1 MKTIIEL
8 QPTLCPVLC
17 KITRMRKR
25 SLLLLFLAPLLLLT
39 TAPAQ
44 THSILEKIEWTWA
57 DRPEHPDPKLPN
69 VLLIGDSITRAYY
82 PETSRLL
89 DGKANC
95 YLFATS
101 ASSGDPRL
109 LRQIA
114 NLTDIM
120 PASFAVIH
128 FNNGMHGWGYTEQQ
142 YGQGLPAFLVA
153 VRKLS
158 PSATLI
164 WASTT
169 PVRKPTSAGATNDRV
184 HQRNQL
190 ALAVMKGAHVTI
202 DDQEALMLQH
212 QDLHQD
218 DVHFTPAGSA
228 IQAQQV
234 AKYILEALSKSQKQ

>member
-1 MKTIIEL
+1 
-8 QPTLCPVLC
+8 
-17 KITRMRKR
+17 
-25 SLLLLFLAPLLLLT
+25 LLLT
-39 TAPAQ
+39 GAPAQ
-44 THSILEKIEWTWA
+44 THSITEKIEWTWA

-82 PETSRLL
+82 PDTSRLL
-89 DGKANC
+89 AGKANC

-109 LRQIA
+109 LKQISG
-114 NLTDIM
+114 LVDIM
-120 PASFAVIH
+120 PTNFSVIH

-142 YGQGLPAFLVA
+142 YGQGLPAFVIA
-153 VRKLS
+153 VRKVS
-158 PSATLI
+158 PSAHLI

-169 PVRKPTSAGATNDRV
+169 PIRKPTAAGATNERV

-190 ALAVMKGAHVTI
+190 ALAVMKRARIAI
-202 DDQEALMLQH
+202 DDQEVLMLQH

-228 IQAQQV
+228 IQAQQAV
-234 AKYILEALSKSQKQ
+234 QTILQALSQSQKQ

>member
-1 MKTIIEL
+1 MIA
-8 QPTLCPVLC
+8 
-17 KITRMRKR
+17 MRKR
-25 SLLLLFLAPLLLLT
+25 SVLLLFLAIFFSFPQAHT
-39 TAPAQ
+39 Q
-44 THSILEKIEWTWA
+44 TRSITEKIEWTWA
-57 DRPEHPDPKLPN
+57 DRPEHPDPNLPN

-89 DGKANC
+89 SGKANC

-101 ASSGDPRL
+101 ASSGDARL

-120 PASFAVIH
+120 PANFAVIH

-142 YGQGLPAFLVA
+142 YSQGLPAFAVA

-158 PSATLI
+158 PSASLI

-169 PVRKPTSAGATNDRV
+169 PVRKPTSAGATNERV

-190 ALAVMKGAHVTI
+190 ALAVMKRAHIAI
-202 DDQEALMLQH
+202 DDQESLMLQH

-228 IQAQQV
+228 LQATQV
-234 AKYILEALSKSQKQ
+234 AQTILQALSQSQKR

>member
-1 MKTIIEL
+1 
-8 QPTLCPVLC
+8 
-17 KITRMRKR
+17 MRKR
-25 SLLLLFLAPLLLLT
+25 SILLLFLAPILLHT
-39 TAPAQ
+39 NAPAQ
-44 THSILEKIEWTWA
+44 THSITEKIKWTWA

-82 PETSRLL
+82 PDTSRLL
-89 DGKANC
+89 AGKANC

-109 LRQIA
+109 LKQISDLA
-114 NLTDIM
+114 DIM
-120 PASFAVIH
+120 PANFAVIH
-128 FNNGMHGWGYTEQQ
+128 FNNGMHGWDYTEQQ
-142 YGQGLPAFLVA
+142 YGQGLPAFVVS

-164 WASTT
+164 WANTT
-169 PVRKPTSAGATNDRV
+169 PVRKPTSAGATNERV

-190 ALAVMKGAHVTI
+190 ALAVMKRGDLTI
-202 DDQEALMLQH
+202 DDQEGLMLQH

-228 IQAQQV
+228 IQAEQV
-234 AKYILEALSKSQKQ
+234 AKYILEALSKPQKQ

>member
-1 MKTIIEL
+1 
-8 QPTLCPVLC
+8 
-17 KITRMRKR
+17 MRKR

-39 TAPAQ
+39 PATAQ
-44 THSILEKIEWTWA
+44 THSITEKIEWTWA

-89 DGKANC
+89 AGKANC

-101 ASSGDPRL
+101 AASGDPRL
-109 LRQIA
+109 LKQISD
-114 NLTDIM
+114 LTDIM
-120 PASFAVIH
+120 PSQFAVIH
-128 FNNGMHGWGYTEQQ
+128 FNNGMHGWGYMEQQ
-142 YGQGLPAFLVA
+142 YGEGLPAFVIA

-169 PVRKPTSAGATNDRV
+169 PVLKPTSAGATNERV
-184 HQRNQL
+184 HLRNQL
-190 ALAVMKGAHVTI
+190 ALAVMKRAKVTI

-234 AKYILEALSKSQKQ
+234 ARYILDALSKSHR

>member
-1 MKTIIEL
+1 
-8 QPTLCPVLC
+8 
-17 KITRMRKR
+17 MRKR
-25 SLLLLFLAPLLLLT
+25 SILLLFLAPLLLLT
-39 TAPAQ
+39 SAPAQ
-44 THSILEKIEWTWA
+44 IHSLTEKIEWTWA

-82 PETSRLL
+82 PETSSLL
-89 DGKANC
+89 AGKANC

-120 PASFAVIH
+120 PANFAVIH

-169 PVRKPTSAGATNDRV
+169 PVRQPTSAGATNERV

-190 ALAVMKGAHVTI
+190 ALSVMKSAHVAI

-218 DVHFTPAGSA
+218 DVHFTPAGSS

-234 AKYILEALSKSQKQ
+234 AKYILEALSRQQKQ

>member
-1 MKTIIEL
+1 
-8 QPTLCPVLC
+8 
-17 KITRMRKR
+17 MRKR
-25 SLLLLFLAPLLLLT
+25 SLFLAFLTPLLLLT
-39 TAPAQ
+39 CTHAQ
-44 THSILEKIEWTWA
+44 THSITEKIEWTWA

-89 DGKANC
+89 TGRANC

-101 ASSGDPRL
+101 ASSGDSRL
-109 LRQIA
+109 LKQIA
-114 NLTDIM
+114 DLSEIM
-120 PASFAVIH
+120 PANFAVIH
-128 FNNGMHGWGYTEQQ
+128 FNNGMHGWSYTEQQ
-142 YGQGLPAFLVA
+142 YGRGLPAFVVA
-153 VRKLS
+153 VRRLA
-158 PSATLI
+158 PSARLI

-169 PVRKPTSAGATNDRV
+169 PVRKPTSAGATNERV
-184 HQRNQL
+184 HQRNEL
-190 ALAVMKGAHVTI
+190 ALTVMKRARTSI

-234 AKYILEALSKSQKQ
+234 AQTILQALSQSQKQ

>member
-1 MKTIIEL
+1 M
-8 QPTLCPVLC
+8 Q
-17 KITRMRKR
+17 KR
-25 SLLLLFLAPLLLLT
+25 SLLLLFLAPLLLL
-39 TAPAQ
+39 AQVHAQ
-44 THSILEKIEWTWA
+44 THSITEKIEWTWA

-89 DGKANC
+89 AGRANC

-109 LRQIA
+109 IKQIA
-114 NLTDIM
+114 DLIEIM
-120 PASFAVIH
+120 PAKFTVLH
-128 FNNGMHGWGYTEQQ
+128 FNNGMHGWSYTEQQ
-142 YGQGLPAFLVA
+142 YGRGLPSFVIA
-153 VRKLS
+153 VRRLT
-158 PSATLI
+158 PSASLI

-169 PVRKPTSAGATNDRV
+169 PVRKPTSAGATNERV

-190 ALAVMKGAHVTI
+190 ALAVMKRAHIAI

-218 DVHFTPAGSA
+218 DVHFTPAGST

-234 AKYILEALSKSQKQ
+234 ARTILQALSQSQKQ

>member
-1 MKTIIEL
+1 
-8 QPTLCPVLC
+8 
-17 KITRMRKR
+17 MRKR
-25 SLLLLFLAPLLLLT
+25 SLFLLFLVPLFLLT

-44 THSILEKIEWTWA
+44 TRSITEKIEWTWA
-57 DRPEHPDPKLPN
+57 DRPDHPDPKLPN
-69 VLLIGDSITRAYY
+69 ILLIGDSITRAYY
-82 PETSRLL
+82 PETSHLL
-89 DGKANC
+89 AGKANC

-101 ASSGDPRL
+101 ASSGDHRL
-109 LRQIA
+109 LKQISDLADIVPA
-114 NLTDIM
+114 N
-120 PASFAVIH
+120 FAVIH

-142 YGQGLPAFLVA
+142 YGQGLPSFLVA

-164 WASTT
+164 WANTT
-169 PVRKPTSAGATNDRV
+169 PVRKPTSAGATNERV
-184 HQRNQL
+184 HQRNEL
-190 ALAVMKGAHVTI
+190 AMAVMKRAHVTI

-234 AKYILEALSKSQKQ
+234 AKYILDALSSQQKQ

>member
-8 QPTLCPVLC
+8 SPDLSGLLC
-17 KITRMRKR
+17 KMSSMRKR
-25 SLLLLFLAPLLLLT
+25 SLLLLFLAPILLLT
-39 TAPAQ
+39 HAPAQ
-44 THSILEKIEWTWA
+44 THSITEKIEWTWA

-82 PETSRLL
+82 PDTSRLL
-89 DGKANC
+89 AGKANC

-109 LRQIA
+109 LKQISS
-114 NLTDIM
+114 LVDIM
-120 PASFAVIH
+120 PANFAVIH

-142 YGQGLPAFLVA
+142 YGQGLPAFVIA

-158 PSATLI
+158 PSARLI

-169 PVRKPTSAGATNDRV
+169 PVRKPTTAGATNERV

-190 ALAVMKGAHVTI
+190 ALAVMKRTHITI
-202 DDQEALMLQH
+202 DDQETLMLQH

-218 DVHFTPAGSA
+218 DVHFTLAGSA

-234 AKYILEALSKSQKQ
+234 AQTILQALSQSQKQ